1 MMRPTARRL
10 PKTCKFSCT
19 VSGSSEDGSTHVRSK
34 GNQHPDIAIRGASA
48 GPTGVRTV
56 GAMGGF
62 IFGEHSFGVG
72 HDGDYNGRGVQRTRQ
87 SLGEQRGDVRV
98 DGTQFQLKCG

>member
-1 MMRPTARRL
+1 MAPHMSAA
-10 PKTCKFSCT
+10 
-19 VSGSSEDGSTHVRSK
+19 K
-34 GNQHPDIAIRGASA
+34 GDQTPYVEVRGAGA
-48 GPTGVRTV
+48 GTTGVGTV
-56 GAMGGF
+56 GAMGGL